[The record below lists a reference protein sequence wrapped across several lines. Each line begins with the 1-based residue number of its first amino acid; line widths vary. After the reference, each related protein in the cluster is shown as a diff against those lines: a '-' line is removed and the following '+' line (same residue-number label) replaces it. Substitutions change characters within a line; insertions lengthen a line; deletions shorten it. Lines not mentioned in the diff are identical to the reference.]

1 MKDLLR
7 SKLMGLFNSN
17 VRNEIMSNLN
27 KSEESGGICGGI
39 VWLFGDSEFELESPH
54 NTHSYLLGLKILNF

>member
-1 MKDLLR
+1 MYGHCDASMKDLLR

-27 KSEESGGICGGI
+27 KSEEPGGICGGI
-39 VWLFGDSEFELESPH
+39 VWLCKDSEFVL
-54 NTHSYLLGLKILNF
+54 

>member
-1 MKDLLR
+1 MYGHCDASMKDLLR

-27 KSEESGGICGGI
+27 KSEEPGGICGGI
-39 VWLFGDSEFELESPH
+39 V
-54 NTHSYLLGLKILNF
+54 